1 MIKFVMGGIGQY
13 NRAKKKNGKQTKHT
27 APSPYGLPRP
37 SPAEMY
43 LCGVEKEPGKKSL
56 EISDIPHDKPN
67 QAPREGAHDSS
78 HQSECCVSAKAR

>member
-1 MIKFVMGGIGQY
+1 MIKFVTGEMGQY
-13 NRAKKKNGKQTKHT
+13 NRAKKKNGKQIAHT

-56 EISDIPHDKPN
+56 GISDIPHDKHPMKVLTILATNPN
-67 QAPREGAHDSS
+67 V
-78 HQSECCVSAKAR
+78 VSP